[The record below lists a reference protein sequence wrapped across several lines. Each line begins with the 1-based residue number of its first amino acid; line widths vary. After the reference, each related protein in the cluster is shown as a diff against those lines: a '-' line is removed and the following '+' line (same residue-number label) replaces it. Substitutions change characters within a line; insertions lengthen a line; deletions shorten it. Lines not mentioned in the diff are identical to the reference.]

1 MVKDSI
7 NYDFPER
14 LEDDV
19 KENSLEDK
27 TFLTQVSESI
37 HIRDGHYSIGLPF
50 KDPLIQL
57 PNNIMQGFQ
66 RLESLKKKL
75 IRDPKVRNDYVTF
88 MNKLFEKGYAEP
100 VPQSQLQREDGRVWY
115 LPHHGVYN
123 DKKPGK
129 IRVVFDCSAVY
140 MGISL
145 NSQLL
150 QGPDLTNSLLGV
162 LLRFRQEK
170 VAIQGDIEAMFH
182 QVSIPEQD
190 RDCLRFLWWKDG
202 NLDAS
207 PEQYRMKVHIFGATS
222 SPTCCNY
229 ALQQTAKEYG
239 SDFDPTVMTTV
250 LRNMYVD
257 DCLSSVDTEKKAAL
271 LIEDLSTLC
280 SKGGFHLTKWIS
292 NSKQVLESV
301 PEEDRAKD
309 VQKWNLECES
319 ETLVER
325 ALGVYWLVNS
335 DRLGFLINIK
345 NQPMTRRGILSIV
358 SSVFDPL
365 GIVSHFVMT
374 AKTLLQKM
382 CKNSVGWDEEITGC
396 QLKDWKNWLTQAKEL
411 ENVTLKRCYKPQDFG
426 KMTCQELH
434 CFADAS
440 EVGIGVVIYLRLVS
454 ETGKIHCS
462 FVLGKSRVAPLKTV
476 TIPRLELTAS
486 TLAVKLCKIVT
497 KQLDYQI
504 DQVYFWTD
512 SMSVLRYI
520 KNTKTRFHTFVA
532 NRLAIIH
539 AATTINQWHYV
550 TSKLNPA
557 DCASRGIPVVSRFLD
572 SASWFSGPEFLW
584 KPDVSW
590 PSTEI
595 ASDLLEIDSAEIKE
609 SVNTAVE
616 TETVEGIERLLRHF
630 SSWKKLKTVTGWLL
644 LARENLKIIAER
656 KSEQRSRMVS
666 EGFTEEKI
674 QELEMKEKH
683 DRLKNAKQT
692 ERPSLNADI
701 LDKAE
706 TNILKY
712 VQMKYF
718 AQEFKD
724 LNSSENGVVKR
735 SSKLAKLDPIV
746 HNGVLRVGG
755 RLKKLDTTLNSK
767 HQIIIP
773 KESVLARLIAEEAHK
788 SVGHLGKNST
798 LARIREKY
806 WILGVSSIV
815 KSIISRCVICRKY
828 QAPALKQKMADLP
841 SERLKA
847 DDPPFTRVGMDY
859 FGPFELKRGR
869 SIIKRYGVIFTCL
882 SSRAV
887 HLEVAFSLDTD
898 SCIDAIR
905 RLIARRGKPTYILSD
920 NGTNLV
926 GAERELRTALNSWN
940 MNRISSQLLQSG
952 IEWSF
957 NPPAASHF
965 GGVWER
971 LIRIVR
977 KIMYSVLHEQTIHLD
992 DEGLLTLVCEIE
1004 AIMNGRPLTEA
1015 SDDPN
1020 DLCALTP
1027 NHILLMRSG
1036 ESFPPGIF
1044 HASDNYAKRRWKQI
1058 QYLADVFWTRW
1069 IKEYV
1074 PLLQQRQKWLKQE
1087 RNLQEGDLVLIVENT
1102 PRNTWNLGRVLE
1114 VIKDK
1119 YDVVRVARIKTVSSI
1134 LTRPVTKLC
1143 LLLET
1148 DCEKEKTNQ

>member
-1 MVKDSI
+1 
-7 NYDFPER
+7 
-14 LEDDV
+14 
-19 KENSLEDK
+19 
-27 TFLTQVSESI
+27 
-37 HIRDGHYSIGLPF
+37 
-50 KDPLIQL
+50 
-57 PNNIMQGFQ
+57 
-66 RLESLKKKL
+66 
-75 IRDPKVRNDYVTF
+75 
-88 MNKLFEKGYAEP
+88 
-100 VPQSQLQREDGRVWY
+100 
-115 LPHHGVYN
+115 
-123 DKKPGK
+123 
-129 IRVVFDCSAVY
+129 
-140 MGISL
+140 
-145 NSQLL
+145 
-150 QGPDLTNSLLGV
+150 
-162 LLRFRQEK
+162 
-170 VAIQGDIEAMFH
+170 
-182 QVSIPEQD
+182 
-190 RDCLRFLWWKDG
+190 
-202 NLDAS
+202 
-207 PEQYRMKVHIFGATS
+207 
-222 SPTCCNY
+222 
-229 ALQQTAKEYG
+229 
-239 SDFDPTVMTTV
+239 
-250 LRNMYVD
+250 
-257 DCLSSVDTEKKAAL
+257 
-271 LIEDLSTLC
+271 
-280 SKGGFHLTKWIS
+280 
-292 NSKQVLESV
+292 
-301 PEEDRAKD
+301 
-309 VQKWNLECES
+309 
-319 ETLVER
+319 
-325 ALGVYWLVNS
+325 
-335 DRLGFLINIK
+335 
-345 NQPMTRRGILSIV
+345 
-358 SSVFDPL
+358 
-365 GIVSHFVMT
+365 
-374 AKTLLQKM
+374 
-382 CKNSVGWDEEITGC
+382 
-396 QLKDWKNWLTQAKEL
+396 
-411 ENVTLKRCYKPQDFG
+411 
-426 KMTCQELH
+426 
-434 CFADAS
+434 
-440 EVGIGVVIYLRLVS
+440 
-454 ETGKIHCS
+454 
-462 FVLGKSRVAPLKTV
+462 
-476 TIPRLELTAS
+476 
-486 TLAVKLCKIVT
+486 
-497 KQLDYQI
+497 
-504 DQVYFWTD
+504 
-512 SMSVLRYI
+512 
-520 KNTKTRFHTFVA
+520 
-532 NRLAIIH
+532 
-539 AATTINQWHYV
+539 
-550 TSKLNPA
+550 
-557 DCASRGIPVVSRFLD
+557 
-572 SASWFSGPEFLW
+572 
-584 KPDVSW
+584 
-590 PSTEI
+590 
-595 ASDLLEIDSAEIKE
+595 
-609 SVNTAVE
+609 
-616 TETVEGIERLLRHF
+616 
-630 SSWKKLKTVTGWLL
+630 
-644 LARENLKIIAER
+644 
-656 KSEQRSRMVS
+656 
-666 EGFTEEKI
+666 
-674 QELEMKEKH
+674 
-683 DRLKNAKQT
+683 
-692 ERPSLNADI
+692 
-701 LDKAE
+701 
-706 TNILKY
+706 
-712 VQMKYF
+712 MKYF

-869 SIIKRYGVIFTCL
+869 SIVKRYGVIFTCL

-940 MNRISSQLLQSG
+940 TNRISSQLLQSG

-992 DEGLLTLVCEIE
+992 DEGLLTLFCEIE

-1020 DLCALTP
+1020 DLLALTP

>member
-1 MVKDSI
+1 
-7 NYDFPER
+7 
-14 LEDDV
+14 
-19 KENSLEDK
+19 
-27 TFLTQVSESI
+27 
-37 HIRDGHYSIGLPF
+37 
-50 KDPLIQL
+50 
-57 PNNIMQGFQ
+57 
-66 RLESLKKKL
+66 
-75 IRDPKVRNDYVTF
+75 
-88 MNKLFEKGYAEP
+88 
-100 VPQSQLQREDGRVWY
+100 
-115 LPHHGVYN
+115 
-123 DKKPGK
+123 
-129 IRVVFDCSAVY
+129 
-140 MGISL
+140 
-145 NSQLL
+145 
-150 QGPDLTNSLLGV
+150 
-162 LLRFRQEK
+162 
-170 VAIQGDIEAMFH
+170 
-182 QVSIPEQD
+182 
-190 RDCLRFLWWKDG
+190 
-202 NLDAS
+202 
-207 PEQYRMKVHIFGATS
+207 
-222 SPTCCNY
+222 
-229 ALQQTAKEYG
+229 
-239 SDFDPTVMTTV
+239 
-250 LRNMYVD
+250 
-257 DCLSSVDTEKKAAL
+257 
-271 LIEDLSTLC
+271 
-280 SKGGFHLTKWIS
+280 
-292 NSKQVLESV
+292 
-301 PEEDRAKD
+301 
-309 VQKWNLECES
+309 
-319 ETLVER
+319 
-325 ALGVYWLVNS
+325 
-335 DRLGFLINIK
+335 
-345 NQPMTRRGILSIV
+345 
-358 SSVFDPL
+358 
-365 GIVSHFVMT
+365 MT

-382 CKNSVGWDEEITGC
+382 CKNSVGWDEEITGS

-426 KMTCQELH
+426 KTTCQELH

-504 DQVYFWTD
+504 DQVYFWTG

-539 AATTINQWHYV
+539 AATTINRWHYV

-557 DCASRGIPVVSRFLD
+557 DCASRGILVVSRFLD

-616 TETVEGIERLLRHF
+616 TETVEGMERLLQHF

-666 EGFTEEKI
+666 EGFTEENI

-724 LNSSENGVVKR
+724 LNSSENGFVKR

-788 SVGHLGKNST
+788 SMRYMQK
-798 LARIREKY
+798 
-806 WILGVSSIV
+806 
-815 KSIISRCVICRKY
+815 ISGTCFG
-828 QAPALKQKMADLP
+828 QTKMADLP

-869 SIIKRYGVIFTCL
+869 SIVKRYGVIFTCL

-887 HLEVAFSLDTD
+887 HLEVAFFL
-898 SCIDAIR
+898 
-905 RLIARRGKPTYILSD
+905 GYPTPVLTPFEGLLHDEENQLTTAD

-926 GAERELRTALNSWN
+926 AERELRTALNSWN
-940 MNRISSQLLQSG
+940 TNRMDLQFQSG

-971 LIRIVR
+971 LIRI
-977 KIMYSVLHEQTIHLD
+977 
-992 DEGLLTLVCEIE
+992 
-1004 AIMNGRPLTEA
+1004 
-1015 SDDPN
+1015 
-1020 DLCALTP
+1020 
-1027 NHILLMRSG
+1027 
-1036 ESFPPGIF
+1036 
-1044 HASDNYAKRRWKQI
+1044 
-1058 QYLADVFWTRW
+1058 
-1069 IKEYV
+1069 
-1074 PLLQQRQKWLKQE
+1074 RQKWLKQE